1 MKRVTMRGCINFM
14 TKKVWAKGRKK
25 QIIIAVDEETR
36 ELARKLALEERL
48 TIKDIVKDA
57 LRYWDKYV
65 IQNGNSS

>member
-1 MKRVTMRGCINFM
+1 M